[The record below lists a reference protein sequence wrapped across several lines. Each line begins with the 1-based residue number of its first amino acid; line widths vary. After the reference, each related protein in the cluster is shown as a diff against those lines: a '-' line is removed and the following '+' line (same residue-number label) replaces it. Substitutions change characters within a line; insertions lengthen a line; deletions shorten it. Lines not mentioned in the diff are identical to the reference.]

1 MRNQYLVS
9 LSFTL
14 KCFVHILTIVVQTDE
29 LHVHPWIAPP
39 TQIPTTAPVANPF
52 EILKTHTTI
61 QTLNFCLVPRL
72 IAEFGIDHTDYDHYK
87 TATIMIA
94 HIIMSEDLGCY
105 MQDSCPDTIKVY
117 RFQQLA
123 FTKFM
128 LRQLGTCALR
138 QTRTCP

>member
-1 MRNQYLVS
+1 MNS
-9 LSFTL
+9 
-14 KCFVHILTIVVQTDE
+14 
-29 LHVHPWIAPP
+29 HVNPWTAPP
-39 TQIPTTAPVANPF
+39 TQITPPVANPF

-61 QTLNFCLVPRL
+61 QTLNFYFVPPL
-72 IAEFGIDHTDYDHYK
+72 IADFGIDRADYDHYK
-87 TATIMIA
+87 TATIMLE

-117 RFQQLA
+117 HVQQLA

-128 LRQLGTCALR
+128 LRQIGTCALS